1 MRDTKQKMEM
11 VNGEDVERSKMDTET
26 YTDHIVACVDV
37 YLEGT
42 MRQYATPRQDEIMTR
57 LLMGRVSTRR
67 ETCRLLDTL
76 TAQAVVRAQ
85 ELDLTRSMPRLRLFT
100 ECLQAPTAG
109 AETRATTV
117 GMVVAAETE
126 TEIVVAQ
133 DLETEVVAAQNL
145 ETPIEEDPTVGIE
158 STTVD
163 ESQIVVGTGAPL
175 TEGARGLAA
184 EAVTGL
190 IMRLATVQMQL
201 HCAPIL
207 DRCPRQPSPLLATT
221 QLPEYADPSYSITA
235 RCAHCSISSQVQSQ
249 HIRAP
254 GIVGPHA
261 RGPVATW
268 LEER

>member
-1 MRDTKQKMEM
+1 MDCSQTRWIQLQFM
-11 VNGEDVERSKMDTET
+11 VE
-26 YTDHIVACVDV
+26 
-37 YLEGT
+37 
-42 MRQYATPRQDEIMTR
+42 ATPVAVRQHLRQGEIMTR
-57 LLMGRVSTRR
+57 LLTGRVSTRR
-67 ETCRLLDTL
+67 ETCRLLGTL
-76 TAQAVVRAQ
+76 TAQAVATAMVEIEAVVQAQ
-85 ELDLTRSMPRLRLFT
+85 ELDLTRSMPRLRIFT

-109 AETRATTV
+109 AETRVTIV

-126 TEIVVAQ
+126 TEIVAAQDFVTEIMVAQ
-133 DLETEVVAAQNL
+133 DLETP
-145 ETPIEEDPTVGIE
+145 TEEDPTVGIE

-163 ESQIVVGTGAPL
+163 ESQIVVDTGAPL

-190 IMRLATVQMQL
+190 MLRLGTVQMQQ
-201 HCAPIL
+201 HCVLIL
-207 DRCPRQPSPLLATT
+207 DHCPRQPSSLLATA

-235 RCAHCSISSQVQSQ
+235 RCAHCSISSQAQSQ
-249 HIRAP
+249 HTRAS